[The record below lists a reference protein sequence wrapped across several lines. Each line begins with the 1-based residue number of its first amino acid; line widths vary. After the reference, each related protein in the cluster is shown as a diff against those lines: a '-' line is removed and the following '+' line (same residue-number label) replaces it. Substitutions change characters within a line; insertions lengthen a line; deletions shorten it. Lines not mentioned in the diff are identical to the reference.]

1 MEKEVLDARL
11 HSWIPVIR
19 QASQSGMSHKEWC
32 IQNGIPIRKYYY
44 WQKAVRQYILEHPDL
59 DLTGQNRRTSAALP
73 QPVQQSEPAVP
84 AFFEV
89 NLDADQK
96 ASEVP
101 AQDSGSSFS
110 PEIVMEYEGIR
121 LLIGKTVSEG
131 TLSTVL
137 SVIRHA

>member
-1 MEKEVLDARL
+1 MEKEVLEARI

-19 QASQSGMSHKEWC
+19 QASQSGMTHKEWC

-44 WQKAVRQYILEHPDL
+44 WQKAVRQYILEHPDF
-59 DLTGQNRRTSAALP
+59 DQADQNCRTSGTLP
-73 QPVQQSEPAVP
+73 QPVRQTQPAVP
-84 AFFEV
+84 AFYEV
-89 NLDADQK
+89 SLDADQK
-96 ASEVP
+96 VP
-101 AQDSGSSFS
+101 GVSGQNSGSPFS

-121 LLIGKTVSEG
+121 LLIGRTVSEG